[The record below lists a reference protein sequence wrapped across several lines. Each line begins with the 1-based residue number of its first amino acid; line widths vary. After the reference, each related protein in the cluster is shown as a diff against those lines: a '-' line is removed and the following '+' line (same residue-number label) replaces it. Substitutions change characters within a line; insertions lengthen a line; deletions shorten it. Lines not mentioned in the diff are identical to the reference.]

1 MIGLKQVKPESA
13 PLTREQRAMGAYI
26 GLAVGDALGATT
38 EFLTP
43 REIKEK
49 YGLHQKIVG
58 GGWLRLKPGQVTDDT
73 EMSLALGNAILD
85 RQGAEAESV
94 AQAFSDWMRKK
105 PVDIGNTVRR
115 GIVHYRNSGESSV
128 AENEFDAGNGACMRT
143 LPIALYYAHAPHSTR
158 VQASRTQSHT
168 THNNPMADAGTET
181 VVDMV
186 VAALRGWR
194 KSQLEEMAGSL
205 VSRFPLYR
213 FDRRQVEN
221 PSGYI
226 VETLQVV
233 FQAFFSQDDFETI
246 LVDVVNRGGDADTT
260 GAIAGM
266 LAGAYYGSNEI
277 PLHWRKSLDVKI
289 MLACRDQAL
298 ELLLQGKQK
307 YSTEDR

>member
-1 MIGLKQVKPESA
+1 MIGLKEVKPQPA
-13 PLTREQRAMGAYI
+13 TLTCEQRAMGAYI

-49 YGLHQKIVG
+49 YGVHQKIIG
-58 GGWLRLKPGQVTDDT
+58 GGWLRLKPGRVTDDT
-73 EMSLALGNAILD
+73 EMSLALGGSILD
-85 RQGAEAESV
+85 RQGVEAQAV

-115 GIVHYRNSGESSV
+115 GIIHYRNCGESSV

-143 LPIALYYAHAPHSTR
+143 LPVALYYADAPDSVR
-158 VQASRTQSHT
+158 VQASRNQSHT

-181 VVDMV
+181 IVDMV
-186 VAALRGWR
+186 VAALKGWH
-194 KSQLEEMAGSL
+194 KSRLEEMAGSL
-205 VSRFPLYR
+205 VSRFPPYR

-233 FQAFFSQDDFETI
+233 FQALFSQDSFESI

-266 LAGAYYGSNEI
+266 LAGAYYGSSSI
-277 PLHWRKSLDVKI
+277 PLHWRKSLDVKV
-289 MLACRDQAL
+289 MLACKDQAL
-298 ELLLQGKQK
+298 KLLAQGKQK
-307 YSTEDR
+307 YPIKNK